1 MGSIDSRLK
10 RLEEQGRGGVC
21 PECGFP
27 PNSEGT
33 IVLIDEEDHERSFK
47 GDPNERCQ
55 RCGRLLYFVIEVV
68 YGSPASEDAGGGGIG
83 YGTL

>member
-1 MGSIDSRLK
+1 MNSIGSRLK
-10 RLEEQGRGGVC
+10 RLEEEGRRGVC

-47 GDPNERCQ
+47 GDSDE
-55 RCGRLLYFVIEVV
+55 RCGRCGRFLYTVIEVV
-68 YGSPASEDAGGGGIG
+68 YGSPAGEEGGGG
-83 YGTL
+83 YRWP